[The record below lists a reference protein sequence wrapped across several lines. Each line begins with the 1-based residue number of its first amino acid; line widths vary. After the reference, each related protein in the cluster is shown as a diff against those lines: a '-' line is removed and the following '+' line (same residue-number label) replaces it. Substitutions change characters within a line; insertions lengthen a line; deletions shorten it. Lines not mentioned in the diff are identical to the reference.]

1 MKKLYAVLL
10 VCCFVM
16 AGCVSN
22 KMIKIE
28 DDNNYHW
35 QRYMNEAE
43 FNDLRKGFTYMEV
56 AEIAGGKGLLLEDD
70 NKTKVYVWPDEIL
83 MTQVYEITFENN
95 QLVKKEKVEQRGNSE
110 RKIEKKKPAV
120 PGS

>member
-1 MKKLYAVLL
+1 MKKVYAVLL
-10 VCCFVM
+10 LCCFVM

-43 FNDLRKGFTYMEV
+43 FNDLRKGFTYMKQQKLQAV
-56 AEIAGGKGLLLEDD
+56 
-70 NKTKVYVWPDEIL
+70 KVYFL
-83 MTQVYEITFENN
+83 KMITKLKYMYG
-95 QLVKKEKVEQRGNSE
+95 QMKY
-110 RKIEKKKPAV
+110 
-120 PGS
+120 